1 MEILIKNNTC
11 YIKEPFKANIVD
23 GVLVTEVKT
32 RNEVIATYNYAVKHN
47 IAKYKAK
54 NGNKVFTYNENSGT
68 CPVISEEYSVNPHY
82 VEQAF
87 RKENSVAVDTNDT
100 IKDSGKVT
108 VEQLDKRVT
117 IGGSTN
123 TAGNK
128 TNLKDFEVI
137 ANAID
142 TIQEGLEAIKKCL
155 KK

>member
-47 IAKYKAK
+47 IEKYKAT
-54 NGNKVFTYNENSGT
+54 NGNKVFKYNENSGT

-87 RKENSVAVDTNDT
+87 RKEDGAVVDTNDT
-100 IKDSGKVT
+100 IKDSDKVT
-108 VEQLDKRVT
+108 VKQLDKRVT
-117 IGGSTN
+117 VGGSTN
-123 TAGNK
+123 TTGAK
-128 TNLKDFEVI
+128 VDFKDREAI
-137 ANAID
+137 ASAID
-142 TIQEGLEAIKKCL
+142 TIQEGLEAIKNYF